1 MKKNC
6 FRFLLV
12 ALVALTTVPMYGQR
26 PILKAKTPN
35 LQLRGLQIIAHAVGR
50 NHWVNPSPPVPNP
63 GPQPPIITSVSPN
76 VPTIPKIKM
85 PDLKPP
91 PRLSAAERQKVED
104 FRNREQLYRQGLQ
117 QLKKGNLKSAR
128 SLFKRSADNGQYV
141 PAKYEYGKM
150 LIADGDTASIKMGI
164 QQLFSAAVMGNEDAM
179 FDLGW
184 AYTQWPSFSPK
195 PSINLFWLCRSGEKG
210 NPLGHAYAGNILN
223 EKNDTAKALL
233 LWERAYA
240 NRKKTYRGSMPKEE
254 ARQLMS
260 LAMYNL
266 GSHIT
271 LAKHIYAEA
280 VSYLDYA
287 HTLGNV
293 DAGAMLGWIYATDN
307 TGVKDVQKALPL
319 LEEGAKQ
326 NNEIACWALAEL
338 YMNGEDVPR
347 DSVKALQYYKVA
359 ADSGDVYS
367 TERVVSCYYEANDYD
382 NALSYA
388 TRDYMAQHLQT
399 IFVAGQCLY
408 FTNRGMEAVPY
419 MKKALAGGMGEAT
432 GYLYRIYEKADQR
445 DSALVYLRESIKEG
459 SSEGMRILAKHYLD
473 GDWMKKDVQEA
484 ISLYHQ
490 AAHLEDGLACRSL
503 VDIYTAKKKVY
514 GLKPDYEQ
522 AQFYLHEGMRLNDPV
537 CYRLFAQWT
546 WAGKHGVKKDKALAR
561 TLMEEAAELGDEIA
575 KAWLTT
581 YEK

>member
-85 PDLKPP
+85 PDFKPS

-210 NPLGHAYAGNILN
+210 NPLGDAYAGNILN

-399 IFVAGQCLY
+399 IFVAGQCLKRCDY
-408 FTNRGMEAVPY
+408 FFESLNKTLCLRFHILLYGRQKKSPAFDASLKTERIFQTINIIADSLIGFGQCLRLLCLHMILLDKFEQNNPVKRAAKIHMETLPFFHGICQRQFARYQFPQEFH
-419 MKKALAGGMGEAT
+419 L
-432 GYLYRIYEKADQR
+432 DQFFILLHF
-445 DSALVYLRESIKEG
+445 LVINFLQGQIFPLISDFLGNLRQ
-459 SSEGMRILAKHYLD
+459 MF
-473 GDWMKKDVQEA
+473 Q
-484 ISLYHQ
+484 Q
-490 AAHLEDGLACRSL
+490 NC
-503 VDIYTAKKKVY
+503 
-514 GLKPDYEQ
+514 
-522 AQFYLHEGMRLNDPV
+522 
-537 CYRLFAQWT
+537 
-546 WAGKHGVKKDKALAR
+546 
-561 TLMEEAAELGDEIA
+561 
-575 KAWLTT
+575 
-581 YEK
+581 